1 MDDNLVKLA
10 EISKENQEQS
20 LQVLTKLVEAAKPAA
35 VYSKPIKIGDTQVIT
50 ASEITVGVGFGHGFG
65 SGLQMVGNLEVE
77 DPVDGEPGVGTGS
90 GGGGGASGRP
100 VAVITI
106 KGEEVKVEPI
116 FDTTKIAL
124 AFFTMLGSVFFMGAQ
139 MKKRK

>member
-1 MDDNLVKLA
+1 MDEKLVKLA
-10 EISKENQEQS
+10 EISGENQHES
-20 LQVLTKLVEAAKPAA
+20 LQVLTRLVEAAKPDS
-35 VYSKPIKIGDTQVIT
+35 VFSKPIKVGDTQVIT
-50 ASEITVGVGFGHGFG
+50 ASEITVGLGFGHGFG
-65 SGLQMVGNLEVE
+65 SGPQVIGNLEVE
-77 DPVDGEPGVGTGS
+77 DADQGEAGRGAGG

-106 KGEEVKVEPI
+106 RGDQVKVEPI
-116 FDTTKIAL
+116 FDATKIAL